1 MELDPRKRLILSAI
15 VSAYIETGEPVGSKT
30 LLVRENLGV
39 SPATVRNEM
48 SELERLGYLKKTH
61 TSSGRIPSNSGYR
74 YYVGT
79 LTPYRLTA
87 KERAILN
94 DPFET
99 GASLEEVLEASTR
112 HLAAFSGCTV
122 FGVSPNCPD
131 GIYQFEVLPAGKRIL
146 AIMVI
151 ASGGSVKNYFY
162 RAAEDVTAEDA
173 SALTKIINSVFAG
186 FPIDRIGTVR
196 MILLEHE
203 IKTHCPKHIGIV
215 ETVKKILAG
224 VRDYELHIGGTE
236 NLLSYPEFADIET
249 ARGFIGML
257 STREQILDALLANR
271 PTDEIEIR
279 IGAENGLFNSPHA
292 SLITLFCDK
301 KVPVMLGL
309 MGPTRMDY
317 ARTIAGCNHILA
329 HLKTF
334 IEREY

>member
-48 SELERLGYLKKTH
+48 SELERLGYLKKPH
-61 TSSGRIPSNSGYR
+61 TSSGRVPSNSGYR
-74 YYVGT
+74 FYVGT
-79 LTPYRLTA
+79 LTPYRLTQR
-87 KERAILN
+87 ERANLN
-94 DPFET
+94 SPFET
-99 GASLEEVLEASTR
+99 SASLEELLEESTR
-112 HLAAFSGCTV
+112 KLAAFSGCTV
-122 FGVSPNCPD
+122 FGISPNSPD

-162 RAAEDVTAEDA
+162 RAQEDVTTNDA
-173 SALTKIINSVFAG
+173 AILTKILNSVFAG
-186 FPIDRIGTVR
+186 FPLDRIGTVR
-196 MILLEHE
+196 MMLLEHE
-203 IKTHCPKHIGIV
+203 IKTHCPKHYGIV
-215 ETVKKILAG
+215 NTVKKILAG
-224 VRDYELHIGGTE
+224 VQDYELHIGGTE
-236 NLLSYPEFADIET
+236 NLLSYPEFSDIET

-257 STREQILDALLANR
+257 STREHILEALLTNR

-317 ARTIAGCNHILA
+317 ARTIAGCNHVLA

>member
-1 MELDPRKRLILSAI
+1 MNLDTRKQQILSAI

-30 LLVRENLGV
+30 LLVRENLRV

-74 YYVGT
+74 YYVQT
-79 LTPYRLTA
+79 IKPYKLTS
-87 KERAILN
+87 KEQRTLN

-99 GASLEEVLEASTR
+99 SASLEELLEASTK

-122 FGVSPNCPD
+122 FGISPHCPD

-151 ASGGSVKNYFY
+151 ASGGAVKNYFY
-162 RAAEDVTAEDA
+162 KATQDVTPDDA
-173 SALTKIINSVFAG
+173 AKLTKIINTVFSG

-196 MILLEHE
+196 MLLLEHE
-203 IKTHCPKHIGIV
+203 IKTNCPKHTGIIN
-215 ETVKKILAG
+215 TVQKILSG

-236 NLLSYPEFADIET
+236 NLLSYPEFSDIDT

-257 STREQILDALLANR
+257 STRDHILEALLTNR

-279 IGAENGLFNSPHA
+279 IGSENGLFNSPNA
-292 SLITLFCDK
+292 SLITLFYDK
-301 KVPVMLGL
+301 KFPVMLGL

-317 ARTIAGCNHILA
+317 ARTIAGCNHILK

>member
-61 TSSGRIPSNSGYR
+61 TSSGRIPSNLGYR
-74 YYVGT
+74 FYVRT
-79 LTPYRLTA
+79 LTPYQLTER
-87 KERAILN
+87 ERAALN
-94 DPFET
+94 SPFET
-99 GASLEEVLEASTR
+99 SASLEELLESSTR
-112 HLAAFSGCTV
+112 NLAVFSGCTV
-122 FGVSPNCPD
+122 FGVSPHCPD
-131 GIYQFEVLPAGKRIL
+131 GIFQFEVLPAGKRIL

-162 RAAEDVTAEDA
+162 RAAEDVTPEDA
-173 SALTKIINSVFAG
+173 QALTKILNAVFAG
-186 FPIDRIGTVR
+186 FPIDRIGSVR
-196 MILLEHE
+196 MMLLEHE
-203 IKTHCPKHIGIV
+203 LKTHCPKHAAIA
-215 ETVKKILAG
+215 ETMKKILAG
-224 VRDYELHIGGTE
+224 AKGYELHIGGTE
-236 NLLSYPEFADIET
+236 NLLSYPEFSDIET

-257 STREQILDALLANR
+257 STRENILEALLANR
-271 PTDEIEIR
+271 PSDGIEIR

-292 SLITLFCDK
+292 SLITLFCDDK
-301 KVPVMLGL
+301 FPVMLGL

-317 ARTIAGCNHILA
+317 ARTIAGCNHVLA

>member
-1 MELDPRKRLILSAI
+1 MELDTRKRLILSAI
-15 VSAYIETGEPVGSKT
+15 ISAYIETGEPVGSKT

-39 SPATVRNEM
+39 SPATIRNEM

-61 TSSGRIPSNSGYR
+61 TSSGRVPSNSGYR
-74 YYVGT
+74 FYVGT
-79 LTPYRLTA
+79 LTPYRLTQR
-87 KERAILN
+87 ERANLTH
-94 DPFET
+94 PFET
-99 GASLEEVLEASTR
+99 SASLEELLEESTR
-112 HLAAFSGCTV
+112 NLAAFSGCTV
-122 FGVSPNCPD
+122 FGISPNCPD

-162 RAAEDVTAEDA
+162 RAKEDVTAEDA
-173 SALTKIINSVFAG
+173 SVLTKIMNGVFSG

-196 MILLEHE
+196 MMLLEHE
-203 IKTHCPKHIGIV
+203 IKSHCPKHIGIV
-215 ETVKKILAG
+215 ETVKKILSR

-236 NLLSYPEFADIET
+236 NLLSYPEFSDIET

-257 STREQILDALLANR
+257 STREQILEALLANR
-271 PTDEIEIR
+271 PADEIEIR

-292 SLITLFCDK
+292 SLITLSCNK
-301 KVPVMLGL
+301 KVPVTLGL

-317 ARTIAGCNHILA
+317 ARTIAGCNHVLA
-329 HLKTF
+329 HLKSF

>member
-1 MELDPRKRLILSAI
+1 MNLDPRKQLILSTI

-30 LLVRENLGV
+30 LLGRENLGV

-61 TSSGRIPSNSGYR
+61 TSSGRVPSNAGYR
-74 YYVGT
+74 FYVGT
-79 LTPYRLTA
+79 LTPYSLTA
-87 KERAILN
+87 PERDALN
-94 DPFET
+94 SPFET
-99 GASLEEVLEASTR
+99 SASLEELLASATR
-112 HLAAFSGCTV
+112 NLASFSGCTV
-122 FGVSPNCPD
+122 FGVTPNCPD

-162 RAAEDVTAEDA
+162 RAENDVTSDDA
-173 SALTKIINSVFAG
+173 RVLTGILNATFSG
-186 FPIDRIGTVR
+186 FPIDRIGAVR
-196 MILLEHE
+196 TMLLEHE
-203 IKTHCPKHIGIV
+203 IRTHCPEHVGIV
-215 ETVKKILAG
+215 DTVKKILAG

-236 NLLSYPEFADIET
+236 NLLSYPEFSDIET

-257 STREQILDALLANR
+257 STREHILEALLANR

-292 SLITLFCDK
+292 SLITLFCDNK
-301 KVPVMLGL
+301 FPVVLGL

-317 ARTIAGCNHILA
+317 ARTIAGCNHIL
-329 HLKTF
+329 HRLKAF
-334 IEREY
+334 IEQEY

>member
-1 MELDPRKRLILSAI
+1 MELDARKKLILSAI

-74 YYVGT
+74 FYVGT
-79 LTPYRLTA
+79 LTPYRLTQR
-87 KERAILN
+87 ERANLN
-94 DPFET
+94 NPFET
-99 GASLEEVLEASTR
+99 SASLEELLEASTNK
-112 HLAAFSGCTV
+112 LAAFSGCTV
-122 FGVSPNCPD
+122 FGISPNCPD

-162 RAAEDVTAEDA
+162 RAQVDVTQEDA
-173 SALTKIINSVFAG
+173 SILTKIMNSVFSG
-186 FPIDRIGTVR
+186 FPIDQIGSVR
-196 MILLEHE
+196 MMLLEHE
-203 IKTHCPKHIGIV
+203 IKTHCPNHRGIV
-215 ETVKKILAG
+215 DTVKKILAG

-236 NLLSYPEFADIET
+236 NLLSYPEFFDIET

-257 STREQILDALLANR
+257 STREQILDALLASR
-271 PTDEIEIR
+271 PNDEIEIR

-301 KVPVMLGL
+301 KIPIMLGL
-309 MGPTRMDY
+309 VGPTRMNY
-317 ARTIAGCNHILA
+317 ARTIAGCNHILT

>member
-74 YYVGT
+74 FYVGT
-79 LTPYRLTA
+79 LTPYRLTDTEQA
-87 KERAILN
+87 TLDN
-94 DPFET
+94 PFET
-99 GASLEEVLEASTR
+99 SAGLEELLEAATLN
-112 HLAAFSGCTV
+112 LAKFSGCTV
-122 FGVSPNCPD
+122 FGVSPHCPD
-131 GIYQFEVLPAGKRIL
+131 GVYQFEVLPAGKRIL
-146 AIMVI
+146 AVMVI

-162 RAAEDVTAEDA
+162 RATEDVSPEDA
-173 SALTKIINSVFAG
+173 LILTKILNNVFSG

-196 MILLEHE
+196 MMLLEHE
-203 IKTHCPKHIGIV
+203 IKTHCPKHLGIM
-215 ETVKKILAG
+215 ETVQKILSG
-224 VRDYELHIGGTE
+224 VRDYALHIGGTE
-236 NLLSYPEFADIET
+236 NLLTYPEFSDIET

-257 STREQILDALLANR
+257 STREHILEALLANR

-292 SLITLFCDK
+292 SLITLSYNQKF
-301 KVPVMLGL
+301 PVMLGL

-317 ARTIAGCNHILA
+317 ARTIAGCNHILN
-329 HLKTF
+329 HLKAF

>member
-1 MELDPRKRLILSAI
+1 MELDARKRLILSAI

-30 LLVRENLGV
+30 LLVRENLRV

-74 YYVGT
+74 YYVRT
-79 LTPYRLTA
+79 LTPYRLTN
-87 KERAILN
+87 KEQQALN
-94 DPFET
+94 APFET
-99 GASLEEVLEASTR
+99 SASLEELLEASTR

-122 FGVSPNCPD
+122 FGISPHCPD

-151 ASGGSVKNYFY
+151 ASGGAVKNYFY
-162 RAAEDVTAEDA
+162 RAEEDVTTEDA
-173 SALTKIINSVFAG
+173 AKLTKIINSVFAG

-196 MILLEHE
+196 MMLLEHE
-203 IKTHCPKHIGIV
+203 IKTNCPKHAGIIN
-215 ETVKKILAG
+215 TVKKILAG

-236 NLLSYPEFADIET
+236 NLLSYPEFSDIET

-257 STREQILDALLANR
+257 STREHILEALLANR
-271 PTDEIEIR
+271 PADEIEIR

-292 SLITLFCDK
+292 SLITLFCDEK
-301 KVPVMLGL
+301 FPVMLGL

-317 ARTIAGCNHILA
+317 ARTIAGCNHVLK

>member
-1 MELDPRKRLILSAI
+1 MELDARKKLILSAI

-74 YYVGT
+74 FYVGT
-79 LTPYRLTA
+79 LTPYRLTQR
-87 KERAILN
+87 ERANLN
-94 DPFET
+94 NPFET
-99 GASLEEVLEASTR
+99 SASLEELLEASTNK
-112 HLAAFSGCTV
+112 LAAFSGCTV
-122 FGVSPNCPD
+122 FGISPNCPD

-162 RAAEDVTAEDA
+162 RAQVDVTQEDA
-173 SALTKIINSVFAG
+173 SILTKIMNSVFSG
-186 FPIDRIGTVR
+186 FPIDQIGAVR
-196 MILLEHE
+196 MMLLEHE
-203 IKTHCPKHIGIV
+203 IKTHCPNHRGIV
-215 ETVKKILAG
+215 DTVKKILAG

-236 NLLSYPEFADIET
+236 NLLSYPEFSDIET

-257 STREQILDALLANR
+257 STREQILDALLASR
-271 PTDEIEIR
+271 PNDEIEIR

-301 KVPVMLGL
+301 KIPIMLGL
-309 MGPTRMDY
+309 VGPTRMDY
-317 ARTIAGCNHILA
+317 ARTIAGCNHILT

>member
-1 MELDPRKRLILSAI
+1 MELDQRKRLILSAI

-30 LLVRENLGV
+30 LLIRENLGV
-39 SPATVRNEM
+39 SPATIRNEM

-61 TSSGRIPSNSGYR
+61 TSSGRVPSNLGYR
-74 YYVGT
+74 FYVGT
-79 LTPYRLTA
+79 LTPYRLTK
-87 KERAILN
+87 KERETLN
-94 DPFET
+94 S
-99 GASLEEVLEASTR
+99 SLENSAGFEELLEASTQN
-112 HLAAFSGCTV
+112 LANFSGCTV
-122 FGVSPNCPD
+122 FGISPNCPD

-162 RAAEDVTAEDA
+162 RATEDVSLKDA
-173 SALTKIINSVFAG
+173 SILTKIFNTVFAG
-186 FPIDRIGTVR
+186 FPIDQIGTVR
-196 MILLEHE
+196 MLLLEHE

-215 ETVKKILAG
+215 DTVKKLLAG

-236 NLLSYPEFADIET
+236 NLLSYPEFSDIET
-249 ARGFIGML
+249 ARGFVGML
-257 STREQILDALLANR
+257 STRQQILEALLATH

-292 SLITLFCDK
+292 SLITLFSDHK
-301 KVPVMLGL
+301 FPVMLGL

-317 ARTIAGCNHILA
+317 ARTIAGCNHVLS

>member
-1 MELDPRKRLILSAI
+1 MELDARKRLILSAI

-61 TSSGRIPSNSGYR
+61 TSSGRVPSNFGYR
-74 YYVGT
+74 FYVST
-79 LTPYRLTA
+79 LTPYHLTQ
-87 KERAILN
+87 KERATL
-94 DPFET
+94 DSPFET
-99 GASLEEVLEASTR
+99 SASLEELLEASTR
-112 HLAAFSGCTV
+112 HLAEFSGCTV

-131 GIYQFEVLPAGKRIL
+131 GIYQFEILPAGKRIL

-162 RAAEDVTAEDA
+162 RAREDVTAEDA
-173 SALTKIINSVFAG
+173 SVLTKIMNSVFAG
-186 FPIDRIGTVR
+186 FPIDRIGSVR
-196 MILLEHE
+196 IMLLEHE
-203 IKTHCPKHIGIV
+203 IKTHCPKHLEIV
-215 ETVKKILAG
+215 DTVKKILAG

-236 NLLSYPEFADIET
+236 NLLSYPEFSDIET

-257 STREQILDALLANR
+257 STREQILEALLANR

-292 SLITLFCDK
+292 SLITLFSDK
-301 KVPVMLGL
+301 KFPVMLGL

-317 ARTIAGCNHILA
+317 ARTIAGCNHILT

>member
-1 MELDPRKRLILSAI
+1 MELDARKKLILSAI

-74 YYVGT
+74 FYVGT
-79 LTPYRLTA
+79 LTPYRLTQR
-87 KERAILN
+87 ERANLN
-94 DPFET
+94 NPFET
-99 GASLEEVLEASTR
+99 SASLEELLEASTNK
-112 HLAAFSGCTV
+112 LAAFSGCTV
-122 FGVSPNCPD
+122 FGISPNCPD

-162 RAAEDVTAEDA
+162 RAQVDVTQEDA
-173 SALTKIINSVFAG
+173 SILTKIMNSVFSG
-186 FPIDRIGTVR
+186 FPIDQIGSVR
-196 MILLEHE
+196 MMLLEHE
-203 IKTHCPKHIGIV
+203 IKTHCPNHRGIV
-215 ETVKKILAG
+215 DTVKKILAG

-236 NLLSYPEFADIET
+236 NLLSYPEFSDIET

-271 PTDEIEIR
+271 PNDEIEIR

-301 KVPVMLGL
+301 KIPIMLGL
-309 MGPTRMDY
+309 VGPTRMDY
-317 ARTIAGCNHILA
+317 ARTIAGCNHILT